1 MRAQLVLGPHD
12 RTGRRAFSLM
22 ELIAVIAILGVL
34 ATMIIQRVTPPY
46 DGAEIAACLVY
57 KAEIE
62 IQAELWRHNT
72 GNWPAAN
79 LATIGADVSYF
90 PGGLPTCPVDESA
103 YTIDTSTGLVIG
115 HNH

>member
-1 MRAQLVLGPHD
+1 MSDVRQ
-12 RTGRRAFSLM
+12 
-22 ELIAVIAILGVL
+22 GVVGNR
-34 ATMIIQRVTPPY
+34 IEEYV
-46 DGAEIAACLVY
+46 GVAE
-57 KAEIE
+57 AEIE